1 LVIFLPCR
9 HGDPSLY
16 SLHWDECPH
25 HHHQQQNKQQQTS
38 NTKNKPPPQQ
48 QKKVGVVV
56 SILKQPIS
64 DLVQRKE
71 DLQIFVATRCSIND
85 EL

>member
-1 LVIFLPCR
+1 METPAYIPCIGMNA
-9 HGDPSLY
+9 HTTTKNNKINNNKLAT
-16 SLHWDECPH
+16 LKTNH
-25 HHHQQQNKQQQTS
+25 HHNNK
-38 NTKNKPPPQQ
+38 
-48 QKKVGVVV
+48 KKVGVVV
-56 SILKQPIS
+56 SILKQPIT

>member
-1 LVIFLPCR
+1 METPAYIPCIGMNA
-9 HGDPSLY
+9 HTTTNNNKINNNKLAT
-16 SLHWDECPH
+16 LKTNH
-25 HHHQQQNKQQQTS
+25 HHNNK
-38 NTKNKPPPQQ
+38 
-48 QKKVGVVV
+48 KKVGVVV

>member
-1 LVIFLPCR
+1 METPAYIPCIGMNA
-9 HGDPSLY
+9 HTTTNNNINNNKLAK
-16 SLHWDECPH
+16 LKTNH
-25 HHHQQQNKQQQTS
+25 HHN
-38 NTKNKPPPQQ
+38 NNN
-48 QKKVGVVV
+48 KKVGVVV

-71 DLQIFVATRCSIND
+71 DLQIFVATRCNIMD